1 MSDTHSNIA
10 SQLTS
15 AELPF
20 FNASATFKN
29 LLVLDQEVRRLR
41 GDAPGPAVT
50 PQGQHNR
57 AAPSGIPAPLHL
69 QHSLGHT
76 HHVLDLDYDGAPSGF
91 AASLL
96 GINGGAHGVGINLRP
111 DATIIRTQ
119 FDPFHAQFQAP
130 ERGEDVCRIADGQA
144 AIRNTPPEGFDLVLA
159 SAALALPDDV
169 TLWIDRDIYLI
180 YAQLLVALQH
190 IAWGGSL
197 VICLPT
203 RPLAWVIDVIAF
215 LRQTFDAS
223 SIIAANL
230 EPDDQAG
237 RPLAYVVCHHCRAN
251 EEVRDTLAN
260 HVRDTIQTLRRT
272 AGLSAPSLSGSA
284 EPALLRSQEQ
294 YVLQLFKHV
303 WKGQYAAIWTRYPRV
318 IQDAGV
324 WRHDVRELTEQCH
337 ISGGH

>member
-29 LLVLDQEVRRLR
+29 LLVLDQEPRCTYNTASATHTTSSTLIMTV
-41 GDAPGPAVT
+41 P
-50 PQGQHNR
+50 R
-57 AAPSGIPAPLHL
+57 AASPPRSW
-69 QHSLGHT
+69 
-76 HHVLDLDYDGAPSGF
+76 
-91 AASLL
+91 ASM
-96 GINGGAHGVGINLRP
+96 GGAHGVGINLRP
-111 DATIIRTQ
+111 DATIICTQ

-159 SAALALPDDV
+159 NAALALPDDV

-190 IAWGGSL
+190 VARGGSL

-237 RPLAYVVCHHCRAN
+237 RPLAYVVCHNCRAN
-251 EEVRDTLAN
+251 EEVRDTLTN
-260 HVRDTIQTLRRT
+260 RVRDTIQTLRRT

-294 YVLQLFKHV
+294 YILRLFKHV